1 MFKLDSKIKDMLLLI
16 FSVMTGLWVGMIVML
31 ICTYYHLYI
40 FGVNLDIFIAPLVA
54 GFVETFVS
62 NLTRKKSSGAISAI
76 ILFFITNGIGW
87 LFPKTPLTFNIFTV
101 GGFLLMLQA
110 AFPLAINYLIIAI
123 VFAVTYLFGLF
134 GSFIGI
140 KLQKNNSPVLT
151 VSDLEE
157 TDVFGIH
164 IFNSK
169 PDLPIEKYH
178 GLVFAEDVIEFED
191 KKIGERIGY
200 IGSNMEQKQEFKYN
214 DYSVSR
220 RYILHLLEEEAKS
233 IGANAIIDIEFEYT
247 NYNQQL
253 PPDVIVAAYGT
264 AVTID
269 PKYLNI

>member
-151 VSDLEE
+151 VSNLEE
-157 TDVFGIH
+157 SDVFGIH

-247 NYNQQL
+247 KYNQQL